1 MVNINIKKEDVRVEV
16 SDLKVGEFFLFENSF
31 GRKDLCQI
39 LLSGDRIKTS
49 ADFPIAFVYTRT
61 GEVDL
66 VEAGALVT
74 KVDVEI
80 NVALSR

>member
-1 MVNINIKKEDVRVEV
+1 MVNINFKKDEVKAKV
-16 SDLKVGEFFLFENSF
+16 SDLKFGDFFLLKNSF
-31 GRKDLCQI
+31 GGEDLCQV
-39 LLSGDRIKTS
+39 LLSGDRIKTNEN
-49 ADFPIAFVYTRT
+49 FPIAFVYTKT

-66 VEAGALVT
+66 VEESVLVT